1 MLNYISYDYL
11 YKEKKSY
18 LQNIPTYLSIFLSS
32 ETKIISE
39 RGLMMEKCLEGQ
51 KSTRD
56 LVKEFGGSTNEPL
69 TKVK

>member
-1 MLNYISYDYL
+1 M
-11 YKEKKSY
+11 
-18 LQNIPTYLSIFLSS
+18 FLSS

-39 RGLMMEKCLEGQ
+39 RGLMTEKCLEGQ
-51 KSTRD
+51 KSSRD